1 MFTTNKTCYHR
12 NQMTRDSII
21 FRNVTVVSS
30 SYFGTGMSE
39 VKIEGLN
46 CTGDET
52 HIAVCNFTGWG
63 HIQCHNSVGLICGKI
78 CL

>member
-1 MFTTNKTCYHR
+1 
-12 NQMTRDSII
+12 MTRDSII

-30 SYFGTGMSE
+30 SYFGTGMSK

-52 HIAVCNFTGWG
+52 HIAACNFTGWG
-63 HIQCHNSVGLICGKI
+63 INEFYSGFNTDSPHILHMKLI
-78 CL
+78 LW

>member
-1 MFTTNKTCYHR
+1 
-12 NQMTRDSII
+12 MTD
-21 FRNVTVVSS
+21 
-30 SYFGTGMSE
+30 

-52 HIAVCNFTGWG
+52 HIAACNFTGWG
-63 HIQCHNSVGLICGKI
+63 HIHCHNSNGVGVICGKI

>member
-1 MFTTNKTCYHR
+1 VFTTNKTCYHR

-46 CTGDET
+46 CTGDEI